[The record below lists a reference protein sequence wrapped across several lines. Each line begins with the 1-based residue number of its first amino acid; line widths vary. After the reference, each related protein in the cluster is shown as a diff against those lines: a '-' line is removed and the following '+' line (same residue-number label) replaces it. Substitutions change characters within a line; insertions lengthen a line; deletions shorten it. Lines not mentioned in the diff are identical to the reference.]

1 MPKMTRGLKSY
12 IKDAIHAQVA
22 VPGSSRPNAEG
33 FISHARMQ
41 GRPICLAE
49 DRDGWDAQPSCSGD
63 DAAGDLAAIC
73 DQQLSDPNRTL

>member
-1 MPKMTRGLKSY
+1 MHKTVHGRELY
-12 IKDAIHAQVA
+12 IKDAVHAQVA

-49 DRDGWDAQPSCSGD
+49 DCDG
-63 DAAGDLAAIC
+63 
-73 DQQLSDPNRTL
+73 